1 MAVDG
6 LRDVLVAVSPV
17 YETAPWGVLD
27 QDDFLNAVVIAG
39 SDDIDAWGWLAR
51 AQELER
57 LAGRVR
63 TVKWGPRVLD
73 VDVVTVDGVR
83 CDHPDL
89 ILPHP
94 GAASRATVL
103 VPWLDIEPDAVL
115 ADHGR
120 IADIMATLS
129 TEGVRRRDDLTL
141 RR

>member
-27 QDDFLNAVVIAG
+27 QDDFLNAVVIVG

-73 VDVVTVDGVR
+73 VDVITVDGVR

-120 IADIMATLS
+120 IADIKATLS

-141 RR
+141 RP